1 MKRIRQYYNLVLSF
15 IRHLVIGER
24 YYTEL
29 EVALFISKMQHEMAQ
44 EIIGNRSG
52 CARIIPL
59 NYFQDNGKY
68 GKINVYELLSKHY
81 EEIENGIQDKDY
93 ELR

>member
-1 MKRIRQYYNLVLSF
+1 MKRIKQWYNLVLSF
-15 IRHLVIGER
+15 IRRLLIGER

-29 EVALFISKMQHEMAQ
+29 EVALFIAKMQHEMAQ
-44 EIIGNRSG
+44 EVIGNRSG

-68 GKINVYELLSKHY
+68 GKINVYELLSEYHNQQK
-81 EEIENGIQDKDY
+81 EN
-93 ELR
+93 L

>member
-1 MKRIRQYYNLVLSF
+1 
-15 IRHLVIGER
+15 
-24 YYTEL
+24 
-29 EVALFISKMQHEMAQ
+29 MAQ

>member
-29 EVALFISKMQHEMAQ
+29 EVALLISRMQHEMAQ
-44 EIIGNRSG
+44 ELIGNRSG
-52 CARIIPL
+52 RGRIIPL

-68 GKINVYELLSKHY
+68 GKINVYELLSKYH
-81 EEIENGIQDKDY
+81 ESIN
-93 ELR
+93 